1 MEIKLQKVRRGFSL
15 HQPKQEFA
23 MGVLWG
29 STRRGRETYRHGPAA
44 LAEPKSDHMG
54 SGDISTPA
62 SRIRLGPQR
71 G

>member
-1 MEIKLQKVRRGFSL
+1 
-15 HQPKQEFA
+15 

-29 STRRGRETYRHGPAA
+29 STRRGRETHQHGPAA
-44 LAEPKSDHMG
+44 LAEQKSDHMG